1 MNGLPLM
8 PAIVVEIAG
17 SLVNMGFAFLAARY
31 AWKLTRLKPDN
42 LLWQYLF
49 YATAATA
56 IFAAARA
63 VGHIAREG
71 LNLLGRDDLWHA
83 VAPWAGGINSLCM
96 VAVAAVVLF
105 YPKGVQAYDAVKA
118 ESERLKESERELAA
132 LNSAL
137 EERALKRAERLA
149 HAEKRFRR
157 LFRDANDII
166 FFTGPESRLAEMN
179 PAGCKQLLY
188 EPGETVGLPLRDLFA
203 PGDHEKFRAGLR
215 RRGALHD
222 FECQLRRRDG
232 EAIPVLLS
240 STVLFDSEGRFM
252 GTENIAKDLTRLKS
266 VMAQLA
272 ASEKMATLGQMA
284 AGIAHEINTPL
295 GVILGYAQL
304 MLDDFPEDS
313 ETRKNLEA
321 IERQAKSSRRIISDL
336 LGYARHGGGRRE
348 ALSLNDVAADVLAL
362 TGHAL
367 ARARVV
373 VRRDLDPNLPLVY
386 GDAEQLRQ
394 VALNLVNNASQ
405 AMEEMGGGILWV
417 GSRACG
423 GGMAACLEVRDSGPG
438 VSEENQARLFEP
450 FFTTK
455 PAGKGTGLGLSV
467 SLTIAEEHGGR
478 LACVSPAE
486 PLGEEEKAALPEGA
500 RPGPG
505 ALFSLS
511 LPLNQ
516 PEQ

>member
-8 PAIVVEIAG
+8 PAIAAEVAGAVV
-17 SLVNMGFAFLAARY
+17 NTGFVFLAARY

-49 YATAATA
+49 YFTAATSV
-56 IFAAARA
+56 FAVARA

-83 VAPWAGGINSLCM
+83 VSPWAGSFNTLFM
-96 VAVAAVVLF
+96 VAAAAVTLF

-157 LFRDANDII
+157 LFRDSNDII

-188 EPGETVGLPLRDLFA
+188 EPDEPAGLPLPDLFA
-203 PGDHEKFRAGLR
+203 PGDYAKFRAGLG
-215 RRGALHD
+215 RRGTLHD
-222 FECQLRRRDG
+222 FECWLRRKDG

-240 STVLFDSEGRFM
+240 STVLFDSEGRLL

-272 ASEKMATLGQMA
+272 ASEKMAGLGQMA

-313 ETRKNLEA
+313 ETHRNLEA

-336 LGYARHGGGRRE
+336 LGYARRGEGRRE
-348 ALSLNDVAADVLAL
+348 AVDLNAVAEDVLAL
-362 TGHAL
+362 TDHSL
-367 ARARVV
+367 ARSRVAL
-373 VRRDLDPNLPLVY
+373 RRDFDPNLPLVY

-394 VALNLVNNASQ
+394 VVLNLVNNAGQ
-405 AMEEMGGGILWV
+405 AMEELGGGVLLV
-417 GSRACG
+417 SSRACG
-423 GGMAACLEVRDSGPG
+423 DGMAVCLEVRDSGPG
-438 VSEENQARLFEP
+438 VAPGHQARLFTP

-467 SLTIAEEHGGR
+467 SQAIVEEHGGR
-478 LACVSPAE
+478 LVCVSPAP
-486 PLGEEEKAALPEGA
+486 PLEEEEKAELPEGA
-500 RPGPG
+500 TSGPG

-511 LPLNQ
+511 LPRNQ
-516 PEQ
+516 PE